1 MRVSARDIKAAGG
14 LDKLLAAKGRE
25 NGTRPKPFRERREPG
40 RMNKTEARYRDEVLE
55 PARASGE
62 IVDYRFE
69 ALKLRLADLT
79 FYTPDFFV
87 VRREFMEVVEIKGH
101 WEDDARVKI
110 KVAAEQYPCFK
121 FTALRFVKGRWE
133 QEEF

>member
-1 MRVSARDIKAAGG
+1 MRISARDIQKAGG
-14 LDKLLAAKGRE
+14 LDKLLAVKAKE
-25 NGTRPKPFRERREPG
+25 NGTRPRPFRERREPG
-40 RMNKTEARYRDEVLE
+40 RMNKTEARYRDQVLE
-55 PARASGE
+55 PAKASGE

-79 FYTPDFFV
+79 FYTPDFLV
-87 VRREFMEVVEIKGH
+87 IRPDFMELVEIKGH

-121 FTALRFVKGRWE
+121 FTAMKPAKGEWE
-133 QEEF
+133 SEEF